1 MSDQEPMDEAT
12 SEAPEPEP
20 VTPEPVTAESEPE
33 PVTAEPEPEP
43 VTAEP
48 VTERLEPATPAPR
61 RLERS
66 REDRVIAGVCAGVGE
81 YFGVDA
87 VLIRI
92 AALVLVFAGGAGIL
106 LYLIGWVA
114 MPEAAD
120 TGPPLPGAPPEGAP
134 FPGVPIDRT
143 PGAVVLG
150 LVFVALGAFFLADEI
165 WSDFLSWKYVWPV
178 ALIAVG
184 AVVILRARR

>member
-1 MSDQEPMDEAT
+1 MSDQEPIDEAT
-12 SEAPEPEP
+12 SDAPAPEPAPVTPEHEPEPEP
-20 VTPEPVTAESEPE
+20 VTP
-33 PVTAEPEPEP
+33 
-43 VTAEP
+43 EP

-66 REDRVIAGVCAGVGE
+66 REDRVIAGVCGGVGE

-120 TGPPLPGAPPEGAP
+120 TESPLPDTPPEGAP
-134 FPGVPIDRT
+134 FPGVPADRT

-184 AVVILRARR
+184 GVVILRARR